1 MFYHNHRRYKD
12 GKRKDKTPMEILT
25 GKEQKKDWIELLFDV
40 VKEKDPNFFDLCGY
54 FFLTDE
60 SLSKTF
66 LFQKKI
72 NKNNLQKL

>member
-40 VKEKDPNFFDLCGY
+40 VKEKDPNFFTY
-54 FFLTDE
+54 
-60 SLSKTF
+60 S
-66 LFQKKI
+66 Q
-72 NKNNLQKL
+72 